1 LKLTDSEAP
10 CNVSA
15 GSDNVFVP
23 PKKKALVRA
32 LKYKSAI
39 TIAFILT
46 AGFLMSLE
54 LEVRTIVNMYQNLE
68 MYSM

>member
-1 LKLTDSEAP
+1 
-10 CNVSA
+10 
-15 GSDNVFVP
+15 VFVP

-32 LKYKSAI
+32 LRYKSAI

-54 LEVRTIVNMYQNLE
+54 MEVRIIVNMYQNLE

>member
-1 LKLTDSEAP
+1 MS
-10 CNVSA
+10 
-15 GSDNVFVP
+15 VP
-23 PKKKALVRA
+23 VVIMCSCLQKKKALVRA
-32 LKYKSAI
+32 LRYKSAI

-54 LEVRTIVNMYQNLE
+54 MEVRTIVNMYQNLE